1 MIFQLLVGIKDENN
15 LLVSITLKALSELVM
30 ILGAAT
36 VIGGKRFKLFTDG
49 RPKSHNCI
57 STNDNKIKLK
67 DRNRGSPLKRNPQI
81 IFGESS
87 DLPERPSPD
96 GGEDNSSSTT
106 LGEVEVEVDGEDTE
120 NWSDWELSNEK
131 ISPEVSE
138 VIVEKEN
145 VIFNNKSEVIP
156 SIPTQQSL
164 PDITTLDIKC
174 NVVNARKDSKVSNS
188 ELDFFHDM
196 EPVISKTQVLNINEG
211 KNKFD
216 VDDAVDNCEG
226 WDDTFED
233 WGSGNEEVVET

>member
-1 MIFQLLVGIKDENN
+1 
-15 LLVSITLKALSELVM
+15 M

-57 STNDNKIKLK
+57 STTDNKIKLK
-67 DRNRGSPLKRNPQI
+67 EKSKSSPLKRNPQI
-81 IFGESS
+81 LYENS

-106 LGEVEVEVDGEDTE
+106 IGEIEIDVDIE

-131 ISPEVSE
+131 MSPDMSE
-138 VIVEKEN
+138 VFIEKEN
-145 VIFNNKSEVIP
+145 VDSEKVVNKIET
-156 SIPTQQSL
+156 IPTHQPL

-174 NVVNARKDSKVSNS
+174 SVSDNTRRDSKISNG

-196 EPVISKTQVLNINEG
+196 EPVICKTQVLNINET

-216 VDDAVDNCEG
+216 VELGEAENCDG

-233 WGSGNEEVVET
+233 WGSGNEES